1 MRAIRIGKLKPPQIP
16 LRPIGNAETQRPIER
31 DQCTKLSTLPVVLRE
46 DPLVQTILERGLG
59 LHDCNATTAALP
71 LLLLLL
77 LLQQLLL
84 SPHWLII
91 LAQAAGN
98 AN

>member
-1 MRAIRIGKLKPPQIP
+1 MMRAIRIGKLKPPKIP
-16 LRPIGNAETQRPIER
+16 LRPVRNAETQRPIER

-59 LHDCNATTAALP
+59 LHDCNATTAAL
-71 LLLLLL
+71 LLL

-98 AN
+98 VN

>member
-1 MRAIRIGKLKPPQIP
+1 MQKP
-16 LRPIGNAETQRPIER
+16 R
-31 DQCTKLSTLPVVLRE
+31 DPSREIIACTRLSTLPVVLRE

-59 LHDCNATTAALP
+59 LHDCNATTAAL

-98 AN
+98 VN